1 MSTIVNQFFEDGTF
15 DDKIRSPLIAEYS
28 KRFHSLIAAVQ
39 QELQPLGFSL
49 DTRLTSCKVMGGFF
63 IWVQL
68 PVGTHID
75 AFADKAEAYGV
86 LVSRGPSAA
95 VPRVGGSS
103 LFCDHM
109 RLCFTLEDVQ
119 RQRMGIHRLAA
130 AYKHLVEGSS

>member
-1 MSTIVNQFFEDGTF
+1 MSTIINQFFEDGIF
-15 DDKIRSPLIAEYS
+15 DDKIRRPLITEYS

-39 QELQPLGFSL
+39 QELEPLGFSL
-49 DTRLTSCKVMGGFF
+49 DTRLTNCKINGGFF
-63 IWVQL
+63 IWVKL

-95 VPRVGGSS
+95 VPRVGESS

-119 RQRMGIHRLAA
+119 RQRMGIRKLAA
-130 AYKHLVEGSS
+130 AYNDL